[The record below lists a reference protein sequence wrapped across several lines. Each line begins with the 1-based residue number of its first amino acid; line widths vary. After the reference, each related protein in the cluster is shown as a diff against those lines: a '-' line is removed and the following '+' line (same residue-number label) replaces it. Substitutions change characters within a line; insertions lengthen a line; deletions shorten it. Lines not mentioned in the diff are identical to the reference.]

1 MELDWKSIGVHAT
14 VFLEIKKMTHC
25 VISEETSG
33 FWNNSDNSF
42 AFPIFKYF
50 LSLINGG
57 RKLTCGEIWQTT
69 IAILAKREQ
78 ISFQSSNT
86 WTKTS

>member
-1 MELDWKSIGVHAT
+1 MKSGWKSAGVHAT
-14 VFLEIKKMTHC
+14 FLLELKKTTYC

-33 FWNNSDNSF
+33 FRNNSDNSF

-57 RKLTCGEIWQTT
+57 RKLT
-69 IAILAKREQ
+69 
-78 ISFQSSNT
+78 
-86 WTKTS
+86 